1 MVAKANKTAAALP
14 NMTAMVADAQNL
26 HAFGDNSFDV
36 VCNNSIH
43 VAKFHKLMVCKLK
56 NVHQPKLWSDSFIW
70 LLKVYDLFTLMFSNI
85 VTII

>member
-1 MVAKANKTAAALP
+1 MLKTLRYTFIFFKAQVTATDISEDMVAKANKTAAALP

-56 NVHQPKLWSDSFIW
+56 NVHQPKL
-70 LLKVYDLFTLMFSNI
+70 
-85 VTII
+85 

>member
-26 HAFGDNSFDV
+26 HDFGDNSFDV

-56 NVHQPKLWSDSFIW
+56 NVHQPKLWSISSIW
-70 LLKVYDLFTLMFSNI
+70 LSNVNDLFAQMFSNKM
-85 VTII
+85 TSM